1 MLSRRSFFTRDTLT
15 RPFKSRR
22 SFFTRDTLTRPFK
35 SRRTFNAL
43 NRSRVRVLVAEGPL
57 SATSAASRQHKA
69 HDWVDRY
76 LFVPQR
82 VATSASNGRRV
93 QLARSLQHS
102 ILHSNP
108 NEAPSKQ
115 LFVRVSP
122 SDSQPPNLHPSNNH
136 RRTPPQHSSSQPPPI
151 TTTHSPVQS
160 TAPAS
165 SPVPL
170 TGPVQPNAPNFR
182 TINACATFRLDKLH
196 KLPFVGYAIWRQGT
210 PYQKRL
216 IDALEGGSFWRRSAA
231 LRPGL

>member
-1 MLSRRSFFTRDTLT
+1 ML
-15 RPFKSRR
+15 SRR

-136 RRTPPQHSSSQPPPI
+136 RRTPPQQNLGS
-151 TTTHSPVQS
+151 TT
-160 TAPAS
+160 
-165 SPVPL
+165 
-170 TGPVQPNAPNFR
+170 R
-182 TINACATFRLDKLH
+182 TINPLATQPHPHQHHPLACPKYSPSLLPCTSYRASPTQRTQFPNDQRLRNIQARQAPQAAIRWLRDLETGH
-196 KLPFVGYAIWRQGT
+196 ALPETV
-210 PYQKRL
+210 
-216 IDALEGGSFWRRSAA
+216 DRRSGGRILLAPKC
-231 LRPGL
+231 RSPPGTLIPS